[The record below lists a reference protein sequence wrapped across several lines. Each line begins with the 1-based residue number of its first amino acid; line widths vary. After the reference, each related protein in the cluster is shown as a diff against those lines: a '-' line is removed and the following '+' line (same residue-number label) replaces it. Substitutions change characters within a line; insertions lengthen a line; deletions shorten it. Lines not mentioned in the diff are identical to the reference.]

1 MDLRERLAKVAER
14 IQMSFAISTKSL
26 DHFMDVIGKQG
37 CTEVMA
43 RCSADVSSY
52 PPSDIFLLQFFDT
65 FGQDSLCLISK
76 TRGGR
81 DVVLIEDYAGILGSP
96 RFMREDPQVR
106 LLKLLLT
113 ANSRL
118 GEIGRRFPT
127 MEIHIEGPGG
137 TRMSSDL
144 WNNILQMAYNL
155 APYPKPIQKTSNVFQ

>member
-14 IQMSFAISTKSL
+14 IQMPFAISTKSL
-26 DHFMDVIGKQG
+26 DHFMDVIEAQG

-65 FGQDSLCLISK
+65 FNQDSLRLSSK
-76 TRGGR
+76 TRRGR
-81 DVVLIEDYAGILGSP
+81 NVVLIEDYVGILGSS

-118 GEIGRRFPT
+118 GEIGRKFPE

-137 TRMSSDL
+137 TRMNSDL
-144 WNNILQMAYNL
+144 WNNILQMAHNL
-155 APYPKPIQKTSNVFQ
+155 APYPKPIQNPSNIFQ

>member
-14 IQMSFAISTKSL
+14 IQMPFAISTKSL
-26 DHFMDVIGKQG
+26 DHFMDVIGTQG

-43 RCSADVSSY
+43 RCSADPRDYSS
-52 PPSDIFLLQFFDT
+52 SDVPLLQFFDT

-81 DVVLIEDYAGILGSP
+81 DVVLLEDYVGILGTP

-118 GEIGRRFPT
+118 GEIGRRFPA

-137 TRMSSDL
+137 TRMNSDL
-144 WNNILQMAYNL
+144 WDNILQMAHNL
-155 APYPKPIQKTSNVFQ
+155 APYPKPSQKRNNIFQ